1 MSSGLSS
8 NIVLKVRV
16 QELRLS
22 HQSDLLM
29 VANPLGIG
37 KVPSLHLP
45 LELSESGSLNI
56 DYGGLWRELMNRITC
71 NYSLV
76 KQRAGLVV
84 HLFISGMTYRTY
96 EDFPLLS

>member
-29 VANPLGIG
+29 VANQLGIG

-45 LELSESGSLNI
+45 LELSESGRQR
-56 DYGGLWRELMNRITC
+56 GLWRELMNRITC

>member
-1 MSSGLSS
+1 MCRDSERDRHESSGE
-8 NIVLKVRV
+8 V

-29 VANPLGIG
+29 VADQLGIG

-45 LELSESGSLNI
+45 LELSSSGRQR
-56 DYGGLWRELMNRITC
+56 RELMNRITC

-84 HLFISGMTYRTY
+84 HLIISGITYRTY